1 MKTSTSSTYDS
12 STVVSASY
20 NYQFK
25 TLAVKFNDSTYVYLD
40 VEPADFETFNNA
52 ESQGIALNEV
62 IKPKYQF
69 NKLSVDGTLITPTS
83 TPLAEDPQA

>member
-25 TLAVKFNDSTYVYLD
+25 TLAVQFEGATYVYLD
-40 VEPADFETFNNA
+40 VEPADFDTFNNA

-69 NKLSVDGTLITPTS
+69 NKLSADGIPIV
-83 TPLAEDPQA
+83 EDQNPPV

>member
-25 TLAVKFNDSTYVYLD
+25 TLAVQFNGATYVYLD
-40 VEPADFETFNNA
+40 VEPADFDTFNNA
-52 ESQGIALNEV
+52 ESQGVALNEV

-69 NKLSVDGTLITPTS
+69 NKLSADGTPIV
-83 TPLAEDPQA
+83 EDQNPPV

>member
-25 TLAVKFNDSTYVYLD
+25 TLAIQFEGATYVYLD
-40 VEPADFETFNNA
+40 VEPADFDTFNNA

-69 NKLSVDGTLITPTS
+69 NKLSADGTPVV
-83 TPLAEDPQA
+83 EDQNPPV

>member
-25 TLAVKFNDSTYVYLD
+25 TLAIQFEGATYVYLD
-40 VEPADFETFNNA
+40 VEPVDFDTFNNA

-69 NKLSVDGTLITPTS
+69 NKLSADGTPVPTS
-83 TPLAEDPQA
+83 TPLAEDPQN

>member
-25 TLAVKFNDSTYVYLD
+25 TLAVQFNGATYVYLD
-40 VEPADFETFNNA
+40 VEPADFDTFNNA

-69 NKLSVDGTLITPTS
+69 NQLSAEGTLIVPTS
-83 TPLAEDPQA
+83 TPLAEDPQI

>member
-25 TLAVKFNDSTYVYLD
+25 TLAVQFEGATYVYLD
-40 VEPADFETFNNA
+40 VEPADFDTFNNA

-69 NKLSVDGTLITPTS
+69 NKLSADGTPIV
-83 TPLAEDPQA
+83 EDQNPPV